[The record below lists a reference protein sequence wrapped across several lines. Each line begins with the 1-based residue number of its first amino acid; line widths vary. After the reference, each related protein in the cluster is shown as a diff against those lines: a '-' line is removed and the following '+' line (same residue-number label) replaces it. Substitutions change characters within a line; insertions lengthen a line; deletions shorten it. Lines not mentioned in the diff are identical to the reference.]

1 MAFTA
6 DELANIANAALDFY
20 IKGPAMSQTIQDKP
34 LMRIL
39 KGKQKTFAGGKENIS
54 IPVKGDY
61 TTTITGYSHD
71 DTVAYSNPGSIKRV
85 VYPWKEIHAGITMT
99 MTELKKDGISVTD
112 TTTGKGT
119 SQHSDAELTR
129 LTGLLED
136 KLEDMAEGWA
146 RGFQSMLWADGTADA
161 KKIPGLLS
169 IILDDPAPATA
180 VNVGGLSSA
189 TTWWRNR
196 AALAIVSNSS
206 TYANQPLVQRLQKE
220 YRQLRRYG
228 GKPNVFLAG
237 SDFLD
242 AFEMELRAKGN
253 YTLEGWSKG
262 GKIDASVADLMFKGV
277 AIEYDPSLDDI
288 SRSKYGYWFDDK
300 DISLYAMEGE
310 DMKTHNPARPET
322 KYVMYRAMTYTG
334 GLTCQRRNS
343 ALVISIA

>member
-6 DELANIANAALDFY
+6 DELNNIANAALDFY
-20 IKGPAMSQTIQDKP
+20 VKGPAMSQTIQEKP
-34 LMRIL
+34 LLRIL
-39 KGKQKTFAGGKENIS
+39 KAKQKTFAGGKGYIS

-61 TTTITGYSHD
+61 STTIAGYTHD
-71 DTVAYSNPGSIKRV
+71 DPVAYSNPGQIKRV
-85 VYPWKEIHAGITMT
+85 VFPWKEIHAGITMT
-99 MTELKKDGISVTD
+99 GTELKVDGITVDD
-112 TTTGKGT
+112 TTTGKST
-119 SQHSDAELTR
+119 SEHSDADLTR

-146 RGFQSMLWADGTADA
+146 RGMQSMLWADGTADA
-161 KKIPGLLS
+161 KKVPGLLS
-169 IILDDPAPATA
+169 IILDDPAPTVT
-180 VNVGGLSSA
+180 VNVGGLPSS

-196 AALAIVSNSS
+196 AALAIASNST
-206 TYANQPLVQRLQKE
+206 TYSAQPLVQRLQKE
-220 YRQLRRYG
+220 YRQLRRFG

-242 AFEMELRAKGN
+242 AFEQELRAKGN

-277 AIEYDPSLDDI
+277 AIEYDPTLDDI

-300 DISLYAMEGE
+300 DITLQVMEGE
-310 DMKTHNPARPET
+310 DMKTHSPARPEN
-322 KYVMYRAMTYTG
+322 KYVLYRAMTWTG